1 MSYLAWN
8 PFSEDYQCVGS
19 NVDLTLNSENLDR
32 LCYRWPLYE
41 YIFSS
46 IPTPQRS
53 LGFRVTSMATRMH
66 VLSPFTAFDSCNERA
81 GHTWLHLHQRWQ
93 IYPEIFICSNW
104 RVSLLL
110 QWIKHSK
117 EVYFA
122 PFSHICH
129 YTVRLSQYFQPH
141 FSQTHNKN
149 VIILRKRM
157 KYNCTITEN

>member
-1 MSYLAWN
+1 MEPLFPKINNVWAAMWSWHSILKTLTISATGGLFMSTFFRAFQHRSGRLAFASPVW
-8 PFSEDYQCVGS
+8 
-19 NVDLTLNSENLDR
+19 R
-32 LCYRWPLYE
+32 LACMWL
-41 YIFSS
+41 
-46 IPTPQRS
+46 
-53 LGFRVTSMATRMH
+53 LLL
-66 VLSPFTAFDSCNERA
+66 LSPFTAFDSCNERA

-93 IYPEIFICSNW
+93 IYPESFICSNW